1 MRQQRSDPAEIP
13 SYVAPPG
20 AVELGVG
27 LSGERAGEEDSKKEE
42 DDPANLAGERGR
54 RRPIVPVLARAS

>member
-42 DDPANLAGERGR
+42 DDPANLAAECG
-54 RRPIVPVLARAS
+54 